1 MSKITPCLWV
11 EDDLQEI
18 FDYYKSIFPNVQLES
33 MNKMPDGST
42 ITAIFEIEG
51 QRFMALHGGPMFK
64 FTEAVSFYVAC
75 KDQGEADYYWDRL
88 TADGGEE
95 SQCGWLKDK
104 YGLSWQIV
112 PAEFEEMMA
121 GDNPAKVQRMI
132 DAMMQMQRL
141 DVAKLRAAHEG
152 T

>member
-64 FTEAVSFYVAC
+64 FTEAVSFYVRA
-75 KDQGEADYYWDRL
+75 KTRGRPTTIGIDSRP
-88 TADGGEE
+88 TAARRA
-95 SQCGWLKDK
+95 S
-104 YGLSWQIV
+104 V
-112 PAEFEEMMA
+112 A
-121 GDNPAKVQRMI
+121 G
-132 DAMMQMQRL
+132 
-141 DVAKLRAAHEG
+141 
-152 T
+152 